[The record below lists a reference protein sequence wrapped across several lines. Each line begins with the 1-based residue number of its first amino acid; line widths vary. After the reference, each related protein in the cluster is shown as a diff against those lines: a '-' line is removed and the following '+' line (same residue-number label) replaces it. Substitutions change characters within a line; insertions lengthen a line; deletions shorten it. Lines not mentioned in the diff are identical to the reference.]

1 MPHHHHHEHAAG
13 FGDLL
18 EVEAALAR
26 ELTARALDSAASAV
40 DGPVRVA
47 IDLGAGT
54 GAGTLA
60 LAHRFPD
67 AQVHSL
73 DLSPEL
79 LERLAS
85 AAEAARV
92 ADRVHRHLVDLD
104 EDWTGVV
111 PERVDLAWASLS
123 LHHVADPARVLERT
137 LAVLRPGGVL
147 VITEMTPTLAFTPDD
162 LGVARAGIADR
173 LTRALAA
180 SGYPP
185 TADWT
190 APLAAAGFRAAPP
203 EIRELTVRGDTAG
216 RGYLAGQFAAW
227 QERLADRL
235 DAADLGALAGVEHEL
250 RAGSSPVTATSG
262 RAVWVAVR
270 P

>member
-1 MPHHHHHEHAAG
+1 MPHRHHHEHAAG
-13 FGDLL
+13 FGEHLDR
-18 EVEAALAR
+18 EAELAR
-26 ELTARALDSAASAV
+26 ELTGWALDLATTALGAPARS
-40 DGPVRVA
+40 A

-60 LAHRFPD
+60 LAHRFSD

-85 AAEAARV
+85 AAEAAGV
-92 ADRVHRHLVDLD
+92 AGRVHRHLVDLD

-111 PERVDLAWASLS
+111 PEHVDLAWTSLS
-123 LHHVADPARVLERT
+123 LHHVADPERVLERT

-147 VITEMTPTLAFTPDD
+147 VITEMTSTLAFAPDD
-162 LGVARAGIADR
+162 LGVGRPGLARR

-203 EIRELTVRGDTAG
+203 EVRELTVRGDPSG
-216 RGYLAGQFAAW
+216 KDYLAGQFAAW
-227 QERLADRL
+227 QERLADQL
-235 DAADLGALAGVEHEL
+235 DAADLGALAAVEHDL
-250 RAGSSPVTATSG
+250 RAGASPLTATSG
-262 RAVWVAVR
+262 RVVWVAAR